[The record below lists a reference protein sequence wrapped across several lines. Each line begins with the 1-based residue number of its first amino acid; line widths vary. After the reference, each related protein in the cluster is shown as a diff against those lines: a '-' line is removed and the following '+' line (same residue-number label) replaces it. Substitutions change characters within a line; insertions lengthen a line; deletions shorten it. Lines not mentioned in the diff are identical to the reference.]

1 MKLFLRA
8 FIFILILSSCSK
20 EEKETSKASE
30 KFATELVEL
39 KEYFQ
44 IPGLAVSLVK
54 DGEVVSEDYLG
65 FSDYENKISLD
76 STHQFPIA
84 SLTKVFSGVLI
95 MKLVEEE
102 KLSLNTPVKKY
113 FPDSK
118 IDHHVLIKHILSHT
132 SQGEIG
138 KHFYYSSRFGALT
151 KIIEEASGKSFKAY
165 MEEVIFQPLQLK
177 NTFLLKDSTQVTSKM
192 AKPYALDDGIQKGF
206 VDYGYSTSAGIVSNL
221 HDLQVFNQALDQN
234 ALISEKS
241 KNMMFSSENGL
252 PYGYGIFNQEIEGVK
267 VVWAYGQYDCY
278 SSLFLKVPSQ
288 NITLTVLANNNLMS
302 DPARLIYGDVTSSL
316 FAMSFLKNYVF
327 EFDQMDL
334 FETKETLEF
343 TSENTEFYKRK
354 LLAQALSESFMSRF
368 ETEKIQMSES
378 LLKAVFSEH
387 SNYLE
392 YADMNLLHNLTF
404 LKDVA
409 FYRGLDEFITFDNH
423 IEKIG
428 SKLLKE
434 DSENP
439 YANMYLGTFY
449 DRKGNSEKAKYYF
462 NQILNAKN
470 FSKNWYTRE
479 AESWLKNQ
487 EE

>member
-1 MKLFLRA
+1 
-8 FIFILILSSCSK
+8 
-20 EEKETSKASE
+20 
-30 KFATELVEL
+30 
-39 KEYFQ
+39 
-44 IPGLAVSLVK
+44 
-54 DGEVVSEDYLG
+54 
-65 FSDYENKISLD
+65 
-76 STHQFPIA
+76 
-84 SLTKVFSGVLI
+84 
-95 MKLVEEE
+95 
-102 KLSLNTPVKKY
+102 
-113 FPDSK
+113 
-118 IDHHVLIKHILSHT
+118 
-132 SQGEIG
+132 
-138 KHFYYSSRFGALT
+138 
-151 KIIEEASGKSFKAY
+151 
-165 MEEVIFQPLQLK
+165 
-177 NTFLLKDSTQVTSKM
+177 
-192 AKPYALDDGIQKGF
+192 
-206 VDYGYSTSAGIVSNL
+206 
-221 HDLQVFNQALDQN
+221 
-234 ALISEKS
+234 
-241 KNMMFSSENGL
+241 MFSSENGL

-288 NITLTVLANNNLMS
+288 NFTLTILANNNLMS

-327 EFDQMDL
+327 EFDQMNL
-334 FETKETLEF
+334 FESKETLEF
-343 TSENTEFYKRK
+343 SSENTEFYKRK

-387 SNYLE
+387 SDYLE

-439 YANMYLGTFY
+439 YVNMYLGTFY

-470 FSKNWYTRE
+470 FSRNWYTTE
-479 AESWLKNQ
+479 AESWLKNFNRR
-487 EE
+487 